1 MRTGICTNDNSS
13 TLPQCISRR
22 GGLFEE
28 RSASSEFVISSQA
41 DLLGP
46 EPNWDFFNPQFSSAA
61 NTTIQFASD
70 IFLTSYPIALALAGQ
85 SSTVSVLGLAN
96 DSVFLHQVVKAGLS
110 PVAAFGLLVGS
121 QSVSSPR
128 DGHLVIGG
136 YDAAS
141 LAGPFTNYLMSNAT
155 TSGNHV
161 CPLQVVVEQ
170 LLLIH
175 PGLPDIELSSEG
187 TPITSCIEP

>member
-13 TLPQCISRR
+13 TLPQCISHR

-28 RSASSEFVISSQA
+28 HSATSEFVITSQV
-41 DLLGP
+41 DFGP
-46 EPNWDFFNPQFSSAA
+46 EPNWDFNNPQFSSAA

-70 IFLTSYPIALALAGQ
+70 IFLSSYPIALALAGQ
-85 SSTVSVLGLAN
+85 NFTVSVLGLAN
-96 DSVFLHQVVKAGLS
+96 DSIFLHQVVKAGLS

-128 DGHLVIGG
+128 DGHLIIGG
-136 YDAAS
+136 YDTAS
-141 LAGPFTNYLMSNAT
+141 LAGPFTNYSMSNSTT
-155 TSGNHV
+155 TSNHV
-161 CPLQVVVEQ
+161 CLLQVVVEQ